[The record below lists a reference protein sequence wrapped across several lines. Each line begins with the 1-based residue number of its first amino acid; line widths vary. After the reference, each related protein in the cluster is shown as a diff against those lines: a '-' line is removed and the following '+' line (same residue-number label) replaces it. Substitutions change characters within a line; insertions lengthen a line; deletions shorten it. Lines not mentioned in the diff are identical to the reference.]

1 MENFSGNLCKVERE
15 IVLIRL
21 KNYLNLFGDHIGDLR
36 TIGNISPFRIEPDL
50 GVNDVWF
57 PKLFSQAY
65 ASPHRRY
72 FIIWS
77 GDGRRH

>member
-1 MENFSGNLCKVERE
+1 MLIYVICFQLPGYYPSLLERSLRIMENFSGNLCKVERE

-50 GVNDVWF
+50 GVNDV
-57 PKLFSQAY
+57 
-65 ASPHRRY
+65 
-72 FIIWS
+72 
-77 GDGRRH
+77 